1 MRTMNPKITVL
12 MSVFNEQSYL
22 REAVESVLSQ
32 TFGDFEFL
40 IIDDGS
46 EAPLDDLIGG
56 YKDDRI
62 RLVRQD
68 NIGLARS
75 LNKGLRLASA
85 DYVAR
90 MDADDVSRTDRFDLQ
105 IKEMEAHPH
114 IDLLGSFFDVINE
127 KGVLIETK
135 ELITDPIYR
144 LWRLQFHNNY
154 GHGTVMLKKQ
164 AVLRQG
170 MYDETLLYAQDYDL
184 WSRMSRKENTGIIPE
199 VLYHY
204 RMFEQSGQASV
215 RNYDAQLA
223 AAISISNRNLR
234 ACNPRLSETDC
245 MEVRALYWKFQIA
258 GVTTTGLKALTDTLE
273 GFCGRYEINASDQR
287 NLMESVERDAIEEVE
302 KSNLIP
308 SGDKQRVID
317 ELGLPAPKRLNVS
330 LV

>member
-1 MRTMNPKITVL
+1 MNPKITVL
-12 MSVFNEQSYL
+12 MSVFNEQTYL

-46 EAPLDDLIGG
+46 EEPFEDFINQYRDA
-56 YKDDRI
+56 RI
-62 RLVRQD
+62 RVFRQE

-75 LNKGLRLASA
+75 LNRGLRLARGE
-85 DYVAR
+85 YIAR
-90 MDADDVSRTDRFDLQ
+90 MDADDVCRTDRFDLQ
-105 IKEMEAHPH
+105 IKEMEAHPQ
-114 IDLLGSFFDVINE
+114 IDLLGSFFDVIDE
-127 KGVLIETK
+127 KGRLIETK

-164 AVLRQG
+164 AALRQG
-170 MYDETLLYAQDYDL
+170 MYDDTLLYAQDYDL
-184 WSRMSRKENTGIIPE
+184 WSRISRKDNTGIIPE

-223 AAISISNRNLR
+223 AAIGISNRNLR
-234 ACNPRLSETDC
+234 ACNPLLSETDC
-245 MEVRALYWKFQIA
+245 MEVRALYWKFQID
-258 GVTTTGLKALTDTLE
+258 GVTIKGIEALPDTLE
-273 GFCGRYEINASDQR
+273 GFCSRYEINASDQR
-287 NLMESVERDAIEEVE
+287 NLMQSVERDAIEEAE

-330 LV
+330 LE

>member
-1 MRTMNPKITVL
+1 MMNPKITVL
-12 MSVFNEQSYL
+12 MSVFNEQTYL

-46 EAPLDDLIGG
+46 EEPFEDFINQYRDP
-56 YKDDRI
+56 RI
-62 RLVRQD
+62 RVFRQE

-75 LNKGLRLASA
+75 LNRGLRLARG
-85 DYVAR
+85 DYIAR
-90 MDADDVSRTDRFDLQ
+90 MDADDVCRTDRFDLQ
-105 IKEMEAHPH
+105 IKEMEAYPQ
-114 IDLLGSFFDVINE
+114 IDLLGSFFDVIDEN
-127 KGVLIETK
+127 GRLIETK
-135 ELITDPIYR
+135 ELIKDPVYR

-170 MYDETLLYAQDYDL
+170 MYDDTLLYAQDYDL
-184 WSRMSRKENTGIIPE
+184 WSRISRKENTGIIPE

-204 RMFEQSGQASV
+204 RMFDQSGQASV

-245 MEVRALYWKFQIA
+245 MEVRAQYWKFQIA
-258 GVTTTGLKALTDTLE
+258 GVTTRGLKALPGTLK
-273 GFCGRYEINASDQR
+273 GFCNRYEISGADQR
-287 NLMESVERDAIEEVE
+287 DLIEKVERDAVEEVE
-302 KSNLIP
+302 KSSLIP
-308 SGDKQRVID
+308 CGEKQFVMH
-317 ELGLPAPKRLNVS
+317 ELKQS
-330 LV
+330 L

>member
-1 MRTMNPKITVL
+1 MMNPKITVL
-12 MSVFNEQSYL
+12 MSVFNEQAYL

-46 EAPLDDLIGG
+46 EEPFEDFISEYRDA
-56 YKDDRI
+56 RI
-62 RLVRQD
+62 SLFRQE

-75 LNKGLRLASA
+75 LNRGLRLARG
-85 DYVAR
+85 DYIAR
-90 MDADDVSRTDRFDLQ
+90 MDGDDVSRLDRFDLQ
-105 IKEMEAHPH
+105 IKEMEAHH
-114 IDLLGSFFDVINE
+114 QIDLLGSFFDVIDE
-127 KGVLIETK
+127 KGELIETK

-154 GHGTVMLKKQ
+154 GHGAMMLKKQ
-164 AVLRQG
+164 SVLKQG

-184 WSRMSRKENTGIIPE
+184 WSRMSVKDNSGIIPE
-199 VLYHY
+199 ALYHY

-223 AAISISNRNLR
+223 AAIDISNRNLR
-234 ACNPRLSETDC
+234 DCNPRLSETDC

-258 GVTTTGLKALTDTLE
+258 GVTLRGLKALPDTLE
-273 GFCGRYEINASDQR
+273 GFCSRYEIKAADRR
-287 NLMESVERDAIEEVE
+287 NLIKRVARDAIEEAE

-308 SGDKQRVID
+308 TADKQSVID
-317 ELGLPAPKRLNVS
+317 GLELLS
-330 LV
+330 

>member
-1 MRTMNPKITVL
+1 MTNPKITVL
-12 MSVFNEQSYL
+12 MSVFNEQTYL

-46 EAPLDDLIGG
+46 EEPFDDLIAE

-62 RLVRQD
+62 RLFRQD

-75 LNKGLRLASA
+75 LNRGLRLARA
-85 DYVAR
+85 DYIAR
-90 MDADDVSRTDRFDLQ
+90 MDADDVCRTDRFDLQ
-105 IKEMEAHPH
+105 IREMEAHPQ
-114 IDLLGSFFDVINE
+114 IDLLGSFFDVISE
-127 KGVLIETK
+127 KGELIETK

-164 AVLRQG
+164 SVLEQG
-170 MYDETLLYAQDYDL
+170 AYDETLLYAQDYDL
-184 WSRMSRKENTGIIPE
+184 WSRISRKENTRVIPE
-199 VLYHY
+199 ALYHY

-258 GVTTTGLKALTDTLE
+258 GVTVRGIKALPATLE
-273 GFCGRYEINASDQR
+273 GFCRRYEIKGADRR
-287 NLMESVERDAIEEVE
+287 NLMETVARDAIEEVE
-302 KSNLIP
+302 KSSLIP
-308 SGDKQRVID
+308 TGAKQSVID
-317 ELGLPAPKRLNVS
+317 ELDLPSREP
-330 LV
+330 